1 MLNAKLSQEKRKAG
15 SSISR
20 SKSYKGLRSQNYAFF
35 VVSIIFVLIALT
47 IISVRTWT
55 HMNSISKMK
64 SHGGFLQ
71 GFSSFNYE
79 FAKLYIKFKDLLSK
93 SFEPDNYTD
102 AAFA

>member
-1 MLNAKLSQEKRKAG
+1 
-15 SSISR
+15 
-20 SKSYKGLRSQNYAFF
+20 
-35 VVSIIFVLIALT
+35 
-47 IISVRTWT
+47 
-55 HMNSISKMK
+55 MK

-102 AAFA
+102 AASIQEEFMSIPTLLNEALNPEKVSISGDTETQIDNFFFEDSCA